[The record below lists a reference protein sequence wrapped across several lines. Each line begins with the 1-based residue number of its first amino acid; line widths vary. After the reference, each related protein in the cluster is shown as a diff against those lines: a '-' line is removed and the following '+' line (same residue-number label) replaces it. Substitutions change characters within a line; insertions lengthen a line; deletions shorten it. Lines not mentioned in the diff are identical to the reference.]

1 MNMSSLL
8 QKRVADQEQW
18 IYNTEL
24 FLARV
29 VAKRLLQLTVFFPW
43 KNLQEPKEVEVLV
56 EEIVDHASWLRGLV
70 VDRCRKVDVFCSVLF
85 IM

>member
-1 MNMSSLL
+1 MDMTSLL

-56 EEIVDHASWLRGLV
+56 EEIVDLA
-70 VDRCRKVDVFCSVLF
+70 
-85 IM
+85 

>member
-1 MNMSSLL
+1 MDESNPFKMDMSLLL
-8 QKRVADQEQW
+8 QKRVAVQEQW

-43 KNLQEPKEVEVLV
+43 KSLQEPNEVEVLV
-56 EEIVDHASWLRGLV
+56 EEIVDLA
-70 VDRCRKVDVFCSVLF
+70 
-85 IM
+85 